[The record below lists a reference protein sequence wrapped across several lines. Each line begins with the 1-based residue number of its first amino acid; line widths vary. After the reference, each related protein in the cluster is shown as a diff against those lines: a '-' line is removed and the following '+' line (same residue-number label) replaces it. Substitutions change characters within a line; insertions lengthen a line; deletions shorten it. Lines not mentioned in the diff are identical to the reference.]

1 MRPSMYYLYINLF
14 VCMTVCLSMFLSMFV
29 CVGCVPD
36 RPREGGRGGGRRD
49 AAALGPQARVRHL

>member
-1 MRPSMYYLYINLF
+1 MYYLYINLF
-14 VCMTVCLSMFLSMFV
+14 ICMIVYLSMFLSMFV